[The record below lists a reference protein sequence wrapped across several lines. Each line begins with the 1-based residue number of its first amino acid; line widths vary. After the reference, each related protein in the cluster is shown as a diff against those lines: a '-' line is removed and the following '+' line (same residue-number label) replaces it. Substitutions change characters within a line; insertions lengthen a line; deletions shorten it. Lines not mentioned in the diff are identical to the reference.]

1 MAILTSIHE
10 KARYV
15 APYEWLVN
23 HNIQE
28 WDLEKANI
36 SILRSLDIISEEEYL
51 NYYNMPRQQREV
63 ALGCLRRDNPRIE
76 EGYRQGIKAARQL
89 FFDANSLEEENVLYI
104 DNDSIT
110 TVHQWKDPRAGHLV
124 GKLSPYINF
133 RVKRRYTS
141 FYQLFAI
148 DFLYYSD
155 GTTEEFRLKNVD
167 DSRLRQNHTG
177 YFLDF
182 ILAAAFSAQ
191 NNPILDSIQLVRDTY
206 NSYATKSLDIE
217 YYRELNPMNKY
228 KMMNSQYY
236 TFYSD
241 NLSEAEKEYV
251 DISYNASIIR
261 LFYRIFMKEYFR
273 QVKR

>member
-1 MAILTSIHE
+1 M
-10 KARYV
+10 
-15 APYEWLVN
+15 
-23 HNIQE
+23 
-28 WDLEKANI
+28 
-36 SILRSLDIISEEEYL
+36 
-51 NYYNMPRQQREV
+51 
-63 ALGCLRRDNPRIE
+63 
-76 EGYRQGIKAARQL
+76 
-89 FFDANSLEEENVLYI
+89 
-104 DNDSIT
+104 
-110 TVHQWKDPRAGHLV
+110 
-124 GKLSPYINF
+124 
-133 RVKRRYTS
+133 
-141 FYQLFAI
+141 
-148 DFLYYSD
+148 
-155 GTTEEFRLKNVD
+155 KNVD